1 MAFPGGPLPSS
12 IPDRRIDS
20 LPPET
25 SPVGGTSYRG
35 TVEEGVYLFVV
46 CYFGRR
52 MELSFPETILN
63 SLHTCGAS
71 SSLCMVAFRL
81 LRASA
86 LFGPVSVPPHGW
98 PEPTPAPR
106 RCPRS
111 HLQQDTGTVPRGAET
126 QRGRSQLQ
134 HPAGRDSTPSPMRQT
149 PLPNRP
155 INKCGTGAFHSSRE
169 GGSCLFPLV
178 FSLSAPSL

>member
-52 MELSFPETILN
+52 MELSFPETVLN

-86 LFGPVSVPPHGW
+86 LLEPVSVPPTWVAGDSSSATEVS
-98 PEPTPAPR
+98 PEIAPAGHRDGSTWGRDATGPEIAPTPR
-106 RCPRS
+106 
-111 HLQQDTGTVPRGAET
+111 
-126 QRGRSQLQ
+126 
-134 HPAGRDSTPSPMRQT
+134 
-149 PLPNRP
+149 
-155 INKCGTGAFHSSRE
+155 
-169 GGSCLFPLV
+169 
-178 FSLSAPSL
+178 